1 MSKIRVHEL
10 AQKMGIENKELIG
23 RLKEL
28 GVEISNH
35 MAAIDDDVVK
45 KLQSPAT
52 VTMTVK
58 DVSQEETRVTS
69 TVIRRRAKVV
79 EKQVEVTAEEA
90 AVSAP
95 VEKPPVVSAE
105 KAPEVPAKP
114 AAPVSAEIAEEPA
127 VAQKIAVVQKP
138 TANRAVILGRVE
150 LPPPKPERPSERPA
164 ERSAERPAD
173 RPAQRRE
180 VIPSSGRPAPGGRPL
195 SDRPG

>member
-35 MAAIDDDVVK
+35 MAAIDEDVVK

-79 EKQVEVTAEEA
+79 EKQVEVSAEEV
-90 AVSAP
+90 AVSAAT
-95 VEKPPVVSAE
+95 ESAPAAE
-105 KAPEVPAKP
+105 AEGSPEVPAKP
-114 AAPVSAEIAEEPA
+114 AAPVPA
-127 VAQKIAVVQKP
+127 
-138 TANRAVILGRVE
+138 GRVHF
-150 LPPPKPERPSERPA
+150 S
-164 ERSAERPAD
+164 
-173 RPAQRRE
+173 
-180 VIPSSGRPAPGGRPL
+180 
-195 SDRPG
+195 